1 MLNGFIPYSGQ
12 IFIKNSLFFKIQ
24 DCMNQRKALFY
35 LKVLLGNNFPQ
46 FDKSP
51 GKYKSKTR
59 QVETKLVCK
68 QTFFMKILVNTKT
81 LETQMIIS
89 QSMME

>member
-1 MLNGFIPYSGQ
+1 
-12 IFIKNSLFFKIQ
+12 
-24 DCMNQRKALFY
+24 MNQRKALFY

-51 GKYKSKTR
+51 GKYSSKTC

-68 QTFFMKILVNTKT
+68 QTFFY
-81 LETQMIIS
+81 EDIS
-89 QSMME
+89 QYKDFGNSNDYQSKHDEIRFNQRNPNTGDRGCCL

>member
-1 MLNGFIPYSGQ
+1 
-12 IFIKNSLFFKIQ
+12 
-24 DCMNQRKALFY
+24 MNQRKALFY

>member
-1 MLNGFIPYSGQ
+1 
-12 IFIKNSLFFKIQ
+12 
-24 DCMNQRKALFY
+24 MNQRKALFY

-51 GKYKSKTR
+51 GKYSSKTR

-89 QSMME
+89 QSMMNKVQSKKPKHWRQRMLPLP